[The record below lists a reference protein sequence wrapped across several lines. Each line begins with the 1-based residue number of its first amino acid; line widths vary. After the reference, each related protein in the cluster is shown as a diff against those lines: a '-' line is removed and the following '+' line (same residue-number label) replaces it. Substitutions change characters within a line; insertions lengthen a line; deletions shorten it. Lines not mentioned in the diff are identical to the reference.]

1 MIVVEENFEG
11 KGLVHTYSNEGKK
24 LLQVDTGDIYD
35 EAIDLPGMH
44 TYEEYEEPE
53 PEEEEENTDE
63 QEENIV
69 EDEATN

>member
-1 MIVVEENFEG
+1 MIIVEENFEG

-53 PEEEEENTDE
+53 PVEEQPEEQPDGETEENN
-63 QEENIV
+63 EN
-69 EDEATN
+69 